1 MGYVN
6 LDKGN
11 KKIKFFNDNH
21 EYFTLNTGDKIP
33 IVQFGTYQM
42 KGEECYEGVASAIK
56 LGYKGLD
63 TASIYDNETQVRI
76 KIFLIFPAFLKSQ
89 YLFPIW
95 ILIVL
100 IY

>member
-1 MGYVN
+1 MTPNCLFQSICQDFGVLGIYK

-76 KIFLIFPAFLKSQ
+76 FFF
-89 YLFPIW
+89 
-95 ILIVL
+95 
-100 IY
+100 

>member
-1 MGYVN
+1 M
-6 LDKGN
+6 DEGN
-11 KKIKFFNDNH
+11 KKIKFLNDNH
-21 EYFTLNTGDKIP
+21 GYFTLNTGDKMP

-76 KIFLIFPAFLKSQ
+76 KIAHCYFTSPFL
-89 YLFPIW
+89 
-95 ILIVL
+95 VL
-100 IY
+100 PSSLSRE

>member
-1 MGYVN
+1 MIWLFYCIDN
-6 LDKGN
+6 CLQYLECITLDEGN
-11 KKIKFFNDNH
+11 KKIKFLNDNH
-21 EYFTLNTGDKIP
+21 GYFTLNTGDKMP

-76 KIFLIFPAFLKSQ
+76 KIFFRPLS
-89 YLFPIW
+89 
-95 ILIVL
+95 
-100 IY
+100 